1 MRTPDPN
8 FDFGEWRDEDEEE
21 RGILSRSRSSDEEP
35 RTRRDYVSNF
45 SPDCLAV
52 QPLSIQEMDDRP
64 RPRQPT
70 RVASPPPHVVGQIVE
85 MGFSP
90 AQARQALSKT
100 STGLDVQAAL
110 DTLLAEAFQSKNG
123 RDHVMGEADD
133 DYVERERTRRDE
145 EEKERRRR
153 RRQGP
158 SRETVRARAPNDRDP
173 ERSGNG
179 TPIQADQILAQAS
192 EIGQSVFTK
201 ATSLWNTGKEKALK
215 AYEEQKRV
223 YDAQMVDQ
231 KKGKPK
237 DGRPRW
243 MVEAEARERGD
254 NDEGEERTQ
263 GPSGGFRDDDFD
275 GPEPSRAPRRE
286 APRTNG
292 DRPAQRRPQDQQPPE
307 RYLSTKERADLLF
320 ADEAPKKYVS
330 PARHRKPNEPTRPA
344 RAAATPPAPLPA
356 RTLVPAE
363 PASLQTS
370 STHKAKGNDHFKL
383 GRFTEAE
390 SAYSAGIRALP
401 DGHLHLVPLHNNR
414 AATRLKLG
422 ESTGAAE
429 DCTTVITIIGITY
442 HPSKEAPLPAGIAS
456 EVKLPDAMVKA
467 MTKRAQA
474 WEMGEKWSKA
484 VEDWEKV
491 LGFDTH
497 MLGSSASTTRNLAAE
512 GLRRSKRMVEG
523 GGGGGGGD
531 APKSTSAPPAK
542 RPTQQRTAPPV
553 VPSKPSNVND
563 SEAVASLRAAAK
575 ALEAEDQQ
583 RLALKDSVEAR
594 LGAWKSG
601 KETNL
606 RALLASLDAVL
617 WDEVLAG
624 GLKVGMHELIAE
636 KQVKIKYMKVI
647 ARLHPDKVGPGV

>member
-1 MRTPDPN
+1 
-8 FDFGEWRDEDEEE
+8 
-21 RGILSRSRSSDEEP
+21 
-35 RTRRDYVSNF
+35 
-45 SPDCLAV
+45 
-52 QPLSIQEMDDRP
+52 
-64 RPRQPT
+64 
-70 RVASPPPHVVGQIVE
+70 

-90 AQARQALSKT
+90 LQAHQALAKT

-110 DTLLAEAFQSKNG
+110 DNLLAEAFQSKGNVHG
-123 RDHVMGEADD
+123 GDDLGEADH
-133 DYVERERTRRDE
+133 DYVERERIRRE
-145 EEKERRRR
+145 EEDKERRRR

-158 SRETVRARAPNDRDP
+158 SRETVRARAPPNDRDQD
-173 ERSGNG
+173 RQSTG

-201 ATSLWNTGKEKALK
+201 ATSLWNTGKERALK
-215 AYEEQKRV
+215 AYEEQKKV
-223 YDAQMVDQ
+223 YDAQMADQ
-231 KKGKPK
+231 KKGKTK

-243 MVEAEARERGD
+243 MVDAEERERGD
-254 NDEGEERTQ
+254 VRDDRPP
-263 GPSGGFRDDDFD
+263 PSGSSGGGFRDDDED
-275 GPEPSRAPRRE
+275 DDEPDVPESAHAQRPERL
-286 APRTNG
+286 RTNG
-292 DRPAQRRPQDQQPPE
+292 DRPQPRQRPQEHSLAE
-307 RYLSTKERADLLF
+307 RYISTKERADLLF

-330 PARHRKPNEPTRPA
+330 PARHRKPTAAESTRPSRSA
-344 RAAATPPAPLPA
+344 PTTKPTTPLPA
-356 RTLVPAE
+356 RTLVPAD
-363 PASLQTS
+363 PSAIQTS
-370 STHKAKGNDHFKL
+370 SAHKAKGNDHFKL

-429 DCTTVITIIGITY
+429 DCTIVITIIGPSY
-442 HPSKEAPLPAGIAS
+442 HPSKEAPLPAEIAS
-456 EVKLPDAMVKA
+456 EVKLADAVVKA

-474 WEMGEKWSKA
+474 WEMAEKWVKA

-491 LGFDTH
+491 LGFDAH
-497 MLGSSASTTRNLAAE
+497 MLGQSASTTRNLAAE

-523 GGGGGGGD
+523 GTD
-531 APKSTSAPPAK
+531 SKTVSSAAPK
-542 RPTQQRTAPPV
+542 RPVQRTATPV
-553 VPSKPSNVND
+553 APSKPSNVNK
-563 SEAVASLRAAAK
+563 SEAVASLRAASK

-594 LGAWKSG
+594 LNSWKSG

-624 GLKVGMHELIAE
+624 GLKVGMHELIVE

-647 ARLHPDKVGPGV
+647 ARLHPDKVCPNLP

>member
-1 MRTPDPN
+1 
-8 FDFGEWRDEDEEE
+8 
-21 RGILSRSRSSDEEP
+21 
-35 RTRRDYVSNF
+35 
-45 SPDCLAV
+45 
-52 QPLSIQEMDDRP
+52 
-64 RPRQPT
+64 
-70 RVASPPPHVVGQIVE
+70 

-90 AQARQALSKT
+90 AQARQALAKT
-100 STGLDVQAAL
+100 PTGLDVQAAL
-110 DTLLAEAFQSKNG
+110 DTLLAEAFQSKGNG
-123 RDHVMGEADD
+123 HNEDLGEADD
-133 DYVERERTRRDE
+133 DYVERERIRREE

-158 SRETVRARAPNDRDP
+158 SRDAVRARPLTERERDA
-173 ERSGNG
+173 ERSRNG

-201 ATSLWNTGKEKALK
+201 ATSLWNTGKERALK
-215 AYEEQKRV
+215 AYEEQKKV
-223 YDAQMVDQ
+223 YDAQMADQ
-231 KKGKPK
+231 KKGRPK
-237 DGRPRW
+237 DGRPKW
-243 MVEAEARERGD
+243 MVEAEERERGD
-254 NDEGEERTQ
+254 VVDGHRRAESS
-263 GPSGGFRDDDFD
+263 SGGFRDDDD
-275 GPEPSRAPRRE
+275 DSEPDVPESAHGQRPGGI
-286 APRTNG
+286 RTNG
-292 DRPAQRRPQDQQPPE
+292 GGSAQRPQEQAPARQARDKAPPE

-330 PARHRKPNEPTRPA
+330 PARHRKPAESARATRPGPA
-344 RAAATPPAPLPA
+344 KPQAQAPLPA
-356 RTLVPAE
+356 RTLVTAGP
-363 PASLQTS
+363 S
-370 STHKAKGNDHFKL
+370 SIQSSAAHKAKGNGHFKL

-390 SAYSAGIRALP
+390 SAYSAGIRSLP

-429 DCTTVITIIGITY
+429 DCTIVITIIGPSY
-442 HPSKEAPLPAGIAS
+442 HPSKEAPLPADLAS
-456 EVKLPDAMVKA
+456 EVKLADAMVKA
-467 MTKRAQA
+467 LTKRAQA

-484 VEDWEKV
+484 VDDWEKV
-491 LGFDTH
+491 LGFDAQ
-497 MLGSSASTTRNLAAE
+497 MLGASASTTRNLAAE

-523 GGGGGGGD
+523 GD
-531 APKSTSAPPAK
+531 ASAAKSASSHPPK
-542 RPTQQRTAPPV
+542 RPAQRTATPV
-553 VPSKPSNVND
+553 APSRPSNVNN

-583 RLALKDSVEAR
+583 RLNLKDQVEAR
-594 LGAWKSG
+594 LNAWKSG

-647 ARLHPDKVGPGV
+647 ARLHPDKVRLQLLITALSYVAERLTNVVGHQQDDGRAEDVGQWRLWNTERSVSYAFG

>member
-1 MRTPDPN
+1 
-8 FDFGEWRDEDEEE
+8 
-21 RGILSRSRSSDEEP
+21 
-35 RTRRDYVSNF
+35 
-45 SPDCLAV
+45 
-52 QPLSIQEMDDRP
+52 
-64 RPRQPT
+64 
-70 RVASPPPHVVGQIVE
+70 

-90 AQARQALSKT
+90 AQARQALAKT

-110 DTLLAEAFQSKNG
+110 DTLLAEAFQSKGNG
-123 RDHVMGEADD
+123 HSGDELGEADE
-133 DYVERERTRRDE
+133 DYVERERVRREE

-158 SRETVRARAPNDRDP
+158 SRETVRARAPPPNDRDQD
-173 ERSGNG
+173 RSGIG

-201 ATSLWNTGKEKALK
+201 ATSLWNTGKERALK
-215 AYEEQKRV
+215 AYEEQKKV
-223 YDAQMVDQ
+223 YDAQMADQ
-231 KKGKPK
+231 KKGKTK

-243 MVEAEARERGD
+243 MVDAEERERD
-254 NDEGEERTQ
+254 DSRDQ
-263 GPSGGFRDDDFD
+263 RSGPSGGSGSGGGFRDDDD
-275 GPEPSRAPRRE
+275 DDEPDVPESAHAQRRGE
-286 APRTNG
+286 PRTNG
-292 DRPAQRRPQDQQPPE
+292 DRPQPRQRPQEQPSAE

-330 PARHRKPNEPTRPA
+330 PARHRKPAEPTRPS
-344 RAAATPPAPLPA
+344 RPPAAATPPAPLPA
-356 RTLVPAE
+356 RTLVPAD
-363 PASLQTS
+363 PSSIQTS
-370 STHKAKGNDHFKL
+370 SAHKAKGNDHFKL

-422 ESTGAAE
+422 EPRGAAE
-429 DCTTVITIIGITY
+429 DCTIVITIIGPSY
-442 HPSKEAPLPAGIAS
+442 HPSKEAPLPAEIAS
-456 EVKLPDAMVKA
+456 EVKLADAMVKA

-474 WEMGEKWSKA
+474 WEMAEKWSKA

-491 LGFDTH
+491 LGFDAH

-523 GGGGGGGD
+523 GTTD
-531 APKSTSAPPAK
+531 SKAASSAPPK
-542 RPTQQRTAPPV
+542 RPVQRTATPV
-553 VPSKPSNVND
+553 VPSKPSNVNK
-563 SEAVASLRAAAK
+563 SEAVASLRAASK

-594 LGAWKSG
+594 LNAWKSG

-617 WDEVLAG
+617 WDEILAG
-624 GLKVGMHELIAE
+624 GLKVGMHELIVE

-647 ARLHPDKVGPGV
+647 ARLHPDKVCPILLD